1 MASQSPQDKA
11 SENPPTVGSGGSDRF
26 SHQMLA
32 ICYAGFLAALITV
45 AAYYFSE
52 IIGGDPAFHRSPGTL
67 VLIFTALL
75 GLYVYPKSRG
85 DQLFVFAGLAIVAVW
100 IFAGWH
106 LGLVTIER
114 GTFGQLGDLQYALV
128 LNLLSIGFMLP
139 AYIVFLRIARHRG
152 IRSTPRGQSD
162 QPVI

>member
-1 MASQSPQDKA
+1 MSSQGPQN
-11 SENPPTVGSGGSDRF
+11 EMPEPPPTVGSGGPDRS

-32 ICYAGFLAALITV
+32 ICYAGFLAVLITV

-52 IIGGDPAFHRSPGTL
+52 IIGGDPARHRSPGTL

-75 GLYVYPKSRG
+75 GLYVYPRSSG

-106 LGLVTIER
+106 LGLVIIEK
-114 GTFGQLGDLQYALV
+114 GTFGQLGDLQYELV

-139 AYIVFLRIARHRG
+139 ACIVFFRIARHRG
-152 IRSTPRGQSD
+152 IRSTPRGEN
-162 QPVI
+162 I